1 MNRESLQVHFQRL
14 ESTGWNLLFV
24 LASGGLVRACWL
36 SLTTG
41 LVPLILMVGA
51 WAIPSVILAVFLV
64 VRTPTLSSFRIAA
77 IALILAT
84 FTVLADWPF
93 QLAVTVSRQAMNRA
107 AVASTSPERIGL
119 FPVLAAERR
128 GTVLA
133 FWTDLNPSGRSGL
146 IYSPSGQLP
155 FNLWS
160 QHAIGPGWFF
170 VVED

>member
-1 MNRESLQVHFQRL
+1 VNRKALYGQLRRL
-14 ESTGWNLLFV
+14 ESPGWHLLFV
-24 LASGGLVRACWL
+24 LAAGGFARACWL

-41 LVPLILMVGA
+41 FVPLVLMVSA
-51 WAIPSVILAVFLV
+51 WALPSLILAVFLI
-64 VRTPTLSSFRIAA
+64 VRTPTRSFFRVGA

-93 QLAVTVSRQAMNRA
+93 QLAVTLSRKAMNRA
-107 AVASTSPERIGL
+107 AIASTPPERLGL

-133 FWTDLNPSGRSGL
+133 LWTDLNRSGRSGL

-160 QHAIGPGWFF
+160 QQAIGSGWFF